1 MVTAQTTKRS
11 PDLDAAHLTAQL
23 RTHAIDHLT
32 QQPSDQ
38 LWLIADGSDLR
49 KPYAK
54 TMPHLMKVRDLKGGL
69 VNGYQ
74 TLSVLGLT
82 PQRRGILYHR
92 LFSSKAPDF
101 VSQPAEVQQALE
113 TTSKAIASL
122 KPHTAVTWI
131 LDRGFDDVAVWRTIW
146 QHNEHLLVRLYHWE
160 RLIAFADQT
169 GTWQSGTIAQARAH
183 TALVGRAQTLLEV
196 RKSGQPRPKRQSVT
210 VELRACPLQVSYATN
225 VRRVGEGSTSASRCG
240 CSRCACWRPIW
251 SRGCC

>member
-1 MVTAQTTKRS
+1 
-11 PDLDAAHLTAQL
+11 
-23 RTHAIDHLT
+23 
-32 QQPSDQ
+32 
-38 LWLIADGSDLR
+38 
-49 KPYAK
+49 
-54 TMPHLMKVRDLKGGL
+54 MKVRDLKGGL

-146 QHNEHLLVRLYHWE
+146 QPNEHLVVRLYHWE

-169 GTWQSGTIAQARAH
+169 GAWQSGTIAQARAH